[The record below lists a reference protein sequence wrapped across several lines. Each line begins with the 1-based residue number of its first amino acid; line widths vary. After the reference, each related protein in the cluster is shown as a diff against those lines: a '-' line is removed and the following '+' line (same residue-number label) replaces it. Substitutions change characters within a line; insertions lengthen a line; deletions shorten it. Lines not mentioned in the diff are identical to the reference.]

1 MEGRR
6 VQMDE
11 MRVTK
16 VPAAFVMPKIK
27 NVGVY
32 CRVSTRSMEQ
42 LHSLASQV
50 SHFTQLIR
58 RRRDWK
64 LYDFY
69 IDIASGADLDNQPEF
84 RRMMNDCENG
94 VVNTVITKSI
104 SRFGRNTEQ
113 ALISLRLLTAY
124 YVEVIFE
131 SEGVNTSESDSELV
145 ISFIEAFAQAE
156 NDARSANIRWGIEK
170 GAKDGTSGFFRRRC
184 YGYRNNENG
193 DLEIVP
199 EEVEAVRFIFE
210 SYLNGASLNM
220 LQDQLRKRGI
230 SPPTGKDTWRKQ
242 SVNMLLSNEKYSG
255 DVLLMKSV
263 NLGSIGSRRTR
274 NEGQAARFLAMS
286 NHPPIIDRETIEAVQ
301 KLKIKRSNVIQ
312 IEGETKRKDVRYS
325 AKK

>member
-1 MEGRR
+1 
-6 VQMDE
+6 MDE

-69 IDIASGADLDNQPEF
+69 IDIASGADLDNRPEF

-145 ISFIEAFAQAE
+145 ISIIEV
-156 NDARSANIRWGIEK
+156 S
-170 GAKDGTSGFFRRRC
+170 
-184 YGYRNNENG
+184 
-193 DLEIVP
+193 
-199 EEVEAVRFIFE
+199 
-210 SYLNGASLNM
+210 
-220 LQDQLRKRGI
+220 
-230 SPPTGKDTWRKQ
+230 
-242 SVNMLLSNEKYSG
+242 
-255 DVLLMKSV
+255 
-263 NLGSIGSRRTR
+263 
-274 NEGQAARFLAMS
+274 
-286 NHPPIIDRETIEAVQ
+286 
-301 KLKIKRSNVIQ
+301 
-312 IEGETKRKDVRYS
+312 
-325 AKK
+325 

>member
-1 MEGRR
+1 
-6 VQMDE
+6 MDE

-69 IDIASGADLDNQPEF
+69 IDIASGADLDNRPEF

-113 ALISLRLLTAY
+113 ALISLRLLKAY

-131 SEGVNTSESDSELV
+131 S
-145 ISFIEAFAQAE
+145 
-156 NDARSANIRWGIEK
+156 
-170 GAKDGTSGFFRRRC
+170 
-184 YGYRNNENG
+184 
-193 DLEIVP
+193 
-199 EEVEAVRFIFE
+199 EAVRFIFE

-220 LQDQLRKRGI
+220 IQDQLRQRGI
-230 SPPTGKDTWRKQ
+230 LSPTGKDTWCKQ
-242 SVNMLLSNEKYSG
+242 SVNMLLSNEKYCG

-263 NLGSIGSRRTR
+263 NLGGIEIGR
-274 NEGQAARFLAMS
+274 A
-286 NHPPIIDRETIEAVQ
+286 HV
-301 KLKIKRSNVIQ
+301 
-312 IEGETKRKDVRYS
+312 
-325 AKK
+325 

>member
-1 MEGRR
+1 
-6 VQMDE
+6 MDE

-64 LYDFY
+64 LYDFF
-69 IDIASGADLDNQPEF
+69 IDIASGADLDNRPEF

-124 YVEVIFE
+124 YVDVIFE
-131 SEGVNTSESDSELV
+131 YEGVNTSGIVVLSDAEAIIAQKDAEILEQCRINGMGAEREATLLGKVERQSAALKLAREALFDMQDSYAAVHGWKDSFV
-145 ISFIEAFAQAE
+145 IAATTAIAAIDSLQ
-156 NDARSANIRWGIEK
+156 K
-170 GAKDGTSGFFRRRC
+170 G
-184 YGYRNNENG
+184 E
-193 DLEIVP
+193 
-199 EEVEAVRFIFE
+199 
-210 SYLNGASLNM
+210 
-220 LQDQLRKRGI
+220 
-230 SPPTGKDTWRKQ
+230 
-242 SVNMLLSNEKYSG
+242 
-255 DVLLMKSV
+255 
-263 NLGSIGSRRTR
+263 
-274 NEGQAARFLAMS
+274 
-286 NHPPIIDRETIEAVQ
+286 
-301 KLKIKRSNVIQ
+301 
-312 IEGETKRKDVRYS
+312 
-325 AKK
+325 

>member
-16 VPAAFVMPKIK
+16 VPAAFVMPKNK

-69 IDIASGADLDNQPEF
+69 IDIASGADLDNRPEF

-145 ISFIEAFAQAE
+145 ISIIEAFAQAE
-156 NDARSANIRWGIEK
+156 NEARSANIRWGIQK
-170 GAKDGTSGFFRRRC
+170 GAKDGTSGFFCRRC
-184 YGYRNNENG
+184 YGYRHRQNTT
-193 DLEIVP
+193 
-199 EEVEAVRFIFE
+199 
-210 SYLNGASLNM
+210 
-220 LQDQLRKRGI
+220 
-230 SPPTGKDTWRKQ
+230 SPSP
-242 SVNMLLSNEKYSG
+242 
-255 DVLLMKSV
+255 
-263 NLGSIGSRRTR
+263 
-274 NEGQAARFLAMS
+274 
-286 NHPPIIDRETIEAVQ
+286 
-301 KLKIKRSNVIQ
+301 
-312 IEGETKRKDVRYS
+312 
-325 AKK
+325 